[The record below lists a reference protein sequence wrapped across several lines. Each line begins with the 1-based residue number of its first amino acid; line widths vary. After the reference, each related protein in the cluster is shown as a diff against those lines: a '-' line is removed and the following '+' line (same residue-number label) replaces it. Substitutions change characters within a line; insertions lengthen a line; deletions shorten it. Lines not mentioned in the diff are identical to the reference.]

1 MCAPISRVR
10 KKDFVTA
17 DCGLQTRLTEVR
29 HTAFHFVHQAPRPN
43 SEEEKGRKRE
53 REKLKS
59 QGRLMCCVSGS
70 ALEECAFVARRRR
83 SQKVNELCLPNRVRG
98 EGGEKETGERR
109 VGSLLTVNDGCRI
122 ESCRP
127 NETGRSHRSVCWC
140 APRLSHPR
148 KDLKNPQRQ
157 TVVWQRT
164 GLYLHYL
171 ATLFLRKKGRNPHS
185 ACRTVSPSLGPRTGP
200 AALLRLAPKLQIPV
214 RREDQAQERGGEKK
228 QDFHKPLDLLGRGC
242 AEFMVGK

>member
-1 MCAPISRVR
+1 M
-10 KKDFVTA
+10 
-17 DCGLQTRLTEVR
+17 E
-29 HTAFHFVHQAPRPN
+29 
-43 SEEEKGRKRE
+43 
-53 REKLKS
+53 S

-83 SQKVNELCLPNRVRG
+83 SQKVNELCLPNRVRR

-127 NETGRSHRSVCWC
+127 NETGRSNRSVCWC
-140 APRLSHPR
+140 APRLSHPW

-157 TVVWQRT
+157 ALVCQRT
-164 GLYLHYL
+164 GLYLPCFVNVIIFFFEERQKSSFSVQDRF
-171 ATLFLRKKGRNPHS
+171 A
-185 ACRTVSPSLGPRTGP
+185 LGPRTDP
-200 AALLRLAPKLQIPV
+200 TVLLRPAPKLQIPV
-214 RREDQAQERGGEKK
+214 RREDQAQQRGGEKN